1 MNKPF
6 SLRTISTWLL
16 MSLLLNISAMAQSR
30 CRPVISGGTLKTDQ
44 GTLIRAVN
52 SWANKYTFT
61 LSESAGST
69 ALLNPAY
76 YADLKANRINAIR
89 ICATD
94 GFQWRNG
101 WDGWNWASASDI
113 AAAQAIYDQ
122 VFTLAAQNGIY
133 IILNY
138 HDVGCYHKQDIRNFW
153 TAMAPRYANYKNVIF
168 EIINEP
174 SGDVT
179 GTYPNYGT
187 PVTTTGGWF
196 PENYNNELCL
206 FEKEIYDLVRG
217 YAPETHIILFSFP
230 NPTITWAS
238 SAPYTDMLGAVQH
251 FTSLTGFNWATA
263 NASVGFHPYTTG
275 GTSAWLVA
283 TKNAGYPV
291 INTEQNLPN
300 NEGSIPMDGE
310 AYQQQT
316 MERLGVSWMAWTSTG
331 FGPGSQYNDR
341 WKPAVIPDAISK
353 GYYWAAD
360 NFAATSC
367 GTTTD
372 TQAPTTPT
380 GLTASLITAN
390 SFTLAWTASTDN
402 VGVSTY
408 EVFKDGVSVG
418 TTASTS
424 FSLTGLSASTAYT
437 MTVKAKDAAGNVSA
451 ASTALLVTTSSSAPP
466 SGDVIAG
473 LLMHLK
479 FDETTGS
486 TAFDATTNGNNASSS
501 GGPSFSTGKWNN
513 AITLNGSTQYLTVN
527 NSATLNPTSG
537 ITLSAWIN
545 GADFG
550 GNKVIIKKRHWA
562 PAYDFSL
569 YGGQLTFALNGVGS
583 VSAAV
588 PTTNA
593 WHLVTGTYDG
603 STMKI
608 YVDGSVV
615 ASSAKSGA
623 ITSVGEPLVI
633 GSSGGFENYFN
644 GKLDDVRL
652 YGRGL
657 SASEVATLYGG
668 TVTDTQAP
676 TTPTGLVASAI
687 TTSSFTLSWTAS
699 TDNVGVL
706 GYDVYQGTTLI
717 GSTTT
722 ATTLNMTSL
731 TCGTSYSIT
740 IRAKDAAGNSSAS
753 STALSVTTVACPDTQ
768 APTAPTG
775 LVASA
780 ITTSSFTLSWTASTD
795 NVGVSGYDIYQGA
808 TLIGSTT
815 TATTFNLTGLTCG
828 TSYSITI
835 RAKDAA
841 GNSSASS
848 TALSV
853 TTVACPDTQAPTA
866 PMGLAASAITT
877 SSFTLSWTASTDNVG
892 VSGYDVYRGTTLVGS
907 TTATT
912 FSLTGLSANTS
923 YAITVKAKDAAG
935 NVSAASS
942 VLNVTTSSASA
953 GDITT
958 GLLMHL
964 KFNETS
970 GTTAADATG
979 NNNNAVLTNGTIFS
993 AGKNGNAVSLNG
1005 SNQYLTVNNSSSL
1018 NPTSAI
1024 TLSVWMKANSLSG
1037 NRVIFKKQSWSASYE
1052 LAVYGGQLT
1061 FNLNGPGSVI
1071 TTSPTAGAWHLITA
1085 TYDGAAKK
1093 IYVDGTLA
1101 ISQAASGAIGT
1112 NGEAVM
1118 IGTSGGWE
1126 NYFSGL
1132 LDDARIYNR
1141 ALSPTDILALYNSGA
1156 GVATRIAV
1164 AEQPEVLFNTPSVM
1178 VYPNPTAG
1186 GKAHILVKGFEENE
1200 ELNVQLYNT
1209 NGRLVS
1215 STVTTSSGLNDIEAT
1230 QLSQGMYLLVVKGR
1244 RQQVSSKLI
1253 VE

>member
-1 MNKPF
+1 MALLCL
-6 SLRTISTWLL
+6 SCTICFNAL
-16 MSLLLNISAMAQSR
+16 AQSR

-52 SWANKYTFT
+52 AWTNKYTFT

-76 YADLKANRINAIR
+76 YTDLKANRINAIR

-122 VFTLAAQNGIY
+122 VFSLAAQNGIY

-251 FTSLTGFNWATA
+251 FTGLTGFNWATA
-263 NASVGFHPYTTG
+263 NASVGFHPYLTG

-331 FGPGSQYNDR
+331 FGPGSQYSDR
-341 WKPAVIPDAISK
+341 WKPAVLPDAISK
-353 GYYWAAD
+353 GYYWTAD
-360 NFAATSC
+360 NFAATNCS
-367 GTTTD
+367 TSTD
-372 TQAPTTPT
+372 TQAPTSPTSLNATLITPT
-380 GLTASLITAN
+380 G
-390 SFTLAWTASTDN
+390 FTLNWAASTDN
-402 VGVSTY
+402 VGVSNY
-408 EVFKDGVSVG
+408 EVFKDGASVG
-418 TTASTS
+418 TTTTTS
-424 FSLTGLSASTAYT
+424 FSLTGLAASTTYS
-437 MTVKAKDAAGNVSA
+437 MTVKAKDAAENVSGA
-451 ASTALLVTTSSSAPP
+451 GNALSVTTTSSSVPP
-466 SGDVIAG
+466 SGDVTAG

-479 FDETTGS
+479 LDETTVS
-486 TAFDATTNGNNASSS
+486 AALDATPNGNNASSS
-501 GGPSFSTGKWNN
+501 GGPAFGAGKLNN

-537 ITLSAWIN
+537 ITLSMWVN

-550 GNKVIIKKRHWA
+550 GNKVILKKRHWS
-562 PAYDFSL
+562 PAYDFSM
-569 YGGQLTFALNGVGS
+569 YGGQLTFSLNGVGS
-583 VSAAV
+583 VSTPV

-608 YVDGSVV
+608 YVDGTAVT
-615 ASSAKSGA
+615 SSAKTGA
-623 ITSVGEPLVI
+623 IATVGEPVVI

-644 GKLDDVRL
+644 GKLDDIRL

-668 TVTDTQAP
+668 SVSP
-676 TTPTGLVASAI
+676 T
-687 TTSSFTLSWTAS
+687 
-699 TDNVGVL
+699 
-706 GYDVYQGTTLI
+706 
-717 GSTTT
+717 
-722 ATTLNMTSL
+722 
-731 TCGTSYSIT
+731 
-740 IRAKDAAGNSSAS
+740 
-753 STALSVTTVACPDTQ
+753 DTQ

-775 LVASA
+775 LAASS
-780 ITTSSFTLSWTASTD
+780 ITTGGFTVSWTASTD
-795 NVGVSGYDIYQGA
+795 NVA
-808 TLIGSTT
+808 
-815 TATTFNLTGLTCG
+815 
-828 TSYSITI
+828 
-835 RAKDAA
+835 
-841 GNSSASS
+841 
-848 TALSV
+848 
-853 TTVACPDTQAPTA
+853 
-866 PMGLAASAITT
+866 
-877 SSFTLSWTASTDNVG
+877 
-892 VSGYDVYRGTTLVGS
+892 VSGYDVYRGSTLIGS
-907 TTATT
+907 TTSATT
-912 FSLTGLSANTS
+912 FNVTGLSANTS
-923 YAITVKAKDAAG
+923 YAITLKAKDAAG

-942 VLNVTTSSASA
+942 ILNVTTTGAGP

-958 GLLMHL
+958 GLAMHL
-964 KFNETS
+964 KFNEAG

-979 NNNNAVLTNGTIFS
+979 NNNNGNLNNGAVFS
-993 AGKNGNAVSLNG
+993 TGKIGNAVSLNG
-1005 SNQYLTVNNSSSL
+1005 SNQYLTVNNSGSL

-1024 TLSVWMKANSLSG
+1024 TLSVWIKASSLTG
-1037 NRVIFKKQSWSASYE
+1037 NRVIFKKQNWSASYE
-1052 LAVYGGQLT
+1052 LAIYGGQLT
-1061 FNLNGPGSVI
+1061 FNLNGPGSV
-1071 TTSPTAGAWHLITA
+1071 STAAPSTGVWHLITA

-1093 IYVDGTLA
+1093 IYVDGS
-1101 ISQAASGAIGT
+1101 ISQAASGPIGT
-1112 NGEAVM
+1112 NGEAIM

-1132 LDDARIYNR
+1132 VDDARIYNR
-1141 ALSPTDILALYNSGA
+1141 ALSQTDVQSLYNSGA
-1156 GVATRIAV
+1156 GVSRIAV
-1164 AEQPEVLFNTPSVM
+1164 NEGLETTGITPSFIVF
-1178 VYPNPTAG
+1178 PNPVVG
-1186 GKAHILVKGFEENE
+1186 GKIKIALKGFESSEKLTISVFN
-1200 ELNVQLYNT
+1200 LNGSQVISPKTT
-1209 NGRLVS
+1209 NGNLLEMD
-1215 STVTTSSGLNDIEAT
+1215 TVGFSKGTYII
-1230 QLSQGMYLLVVKGR
+1230 VVKG
-1244 RQQVSSKLI
+1244 QQQQATGKLI
-1253 VE
+1253 LE